1 MKETASLKQRV
12 MMPAT
17 KRVRRSLLT
26 MLKILMDKMISLRVR
41 VARKAHTSASVISST
56 ADDDAAS
63 VEDDAAKLLD
73 EPAASMVY

>member
-41 VARKAHTSASVISST
+41 MARKKRKRRVTLRR
-56 ADDDAAS
+56 
-63 VEDDAAKLLD
+63 AKMRILTMFKWRVVTIQWLM
-73 EPAASMVY
+73 EMNRQR